1 MDYVCHFRREVLA
14 FEAAVRRAA
23 AADAAPLVP
32 SCPAWSVSD
41 LVTHLG
47 GVQRFVTHLIRE
59 RIQEPPD
66 TIGNLIARTPSA
78 TMDLGFLQLPE
89 DIEGWPMPEDAPNR
103 GPVPASL
110 VDWFTDGSS
119 ALESLFRSR
128 GPAEP
133 VWTWSRERTTG
144 FWLRMQTIEAA
155 VHRWDAENAI
165 GTAQPVEAE
174 LAAAAVGQ
182 NFEVLAPARRA
193 WTQAPPG
200 SGECLRFRQ
209 TDGAGD
215 WRVRFDG
222 ADVLLD
228 RGSGPCDVE
237 LAGTAS
243 DLLLFL
249 WQRLPAD
256 RLDEV
261 KGDRDLLERYFVLV
275 PPV

>member
-1 MDYVCHFRREVLA
+1 MDYVSHFRREILA

-23 AADAAPLVP
+23 ADDTAPLVP
-32 SCPAWSVSD
+32 SCPGWSVSD

-47 GVQRFVTHLIRE
+47 GVHRFVTLLIRE
-59 RIQEPPD
+59 RIVEPPD
-66 TIGNLIARTPSA
+66 TIENLIARTPSA
-78 TMDLGFLQLPE
+78 TVDLGFLHLPE
-89 DIEGWPMPEDAPNR
+89 DVEGWPVPEEAPNR
-103 GPVPASL
+103 GPIPASL

-133 VWTWSRERTTG
+133 VWTWSPERTTG
-144 FWLRMQTIEAA
+144 FWMRIQTIEAA
-155 VHRWDAENAI
+155 VHRWDAEAAT
-165 GTAQPVEAE
+165 GTARPVDAE
-174 LAAAAVGQ
+174 LAADAVGQ
-182 NFEVLAPARRA
+182 NFEVMAPARRA
-193 WTQAPPG
+193 WTKAPPG
-200 SGECLRFRQ
+200 SGERLRFRQ
-209 TDGAGD
+209 TDGTGD

-222 ADVLLD
+222 DDVLLD
-228 RGSGPCDVE
+228 QDTGPCDVE

-249 WQRLPAD
+249 WHRIPAD